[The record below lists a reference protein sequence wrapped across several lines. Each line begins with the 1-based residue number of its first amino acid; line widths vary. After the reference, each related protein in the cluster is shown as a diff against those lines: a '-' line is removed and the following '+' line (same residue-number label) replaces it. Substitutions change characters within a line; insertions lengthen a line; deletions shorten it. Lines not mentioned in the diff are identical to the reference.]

1 MRNTNLMSIMI
12 YVKLTESK
20 AIIIVTVYYMDVFVC
35 ARANTHTRCY
45 KIP

>member
-20 AIIIVTVYYMDVFVC
+20 AIIILTVYYMDVLVY